1 MQQSQLLDAKFQGNV
16 TDQVNQY
23 ISSEQDNGLALP
35 ADYSLNNALKAA
47 WFKLRETE
55 DKYHH
60 PVSDE
65 RYVDQKSITFALMD
79 MAVQGLS
86 PAKNQCYFIVRGGK
100 VQLQRSYF
108 GTVAVLKRLDSV
120 KDIDAQVVHE
130 GDEFEIGSDEV
141 GHLVVKKFVPKFEN
155 LDKPLI
161 GAFALIVMTDGH
173 VAYTVM
179 TKKQIETSWKQSSQR
194 DNKVQ
199 RNFSDEMAK
208 RTVINRAAK
217 MIINTSSDS
226 DLLAGSINRTTENEY
241 DNNNQTRKDVTEV
254 TSEADKGTP
263 AALMAGLKRK
273 QATVRET
280 PKEAPEEAPNQEA
293 QKQADQPKQIE
304 EAPEKPAK
312 TLGEQL
318 AESTDKIPESDLPF
332 PERPKTEAEEE
343 QVADGQTDIYDYI
356 DDKNE
361 DEAIAAYGDKVGG
374 ADNVK
379 D

>member
-1 MQQSQLLDAKFQGNV
+1 MQQSQLLDAKYQGNV

-23 ISSEQDNGLALP
+23 ISGEKDNGLILP

-60 PVSDE
+60 PVSDK
-65 RYVDQKSITFALMD
+65 RYVDQNSIVFALMD

-130 GDEFEIGSDEV
+130 GDEFEIGADEA

-161 GAFALIVMTDGH
+161 GAFAFIALTDGR

-179 TKKQIETSWKQSSQR
+179 TKKQIKTSWEQSSQH

-226 DLLAGSINRTTENEY
+226 DLLAGSINRTTKNEY
-241 DNNNQTRKDVTEV
+241 GDNNAESRKDVTEV

-263 AALMAGLKRK
+263 AALLAGLKRK
-273 QATVRET
+273 QAADQEA
-280 PKEAPEEAPNQEA
+280 PKEAPKQEVP
-293 QKQADQPKQIE
+293 KQADQPKSTK
-304 EAPEKPAK
+304 EAPKESPKPAEKPSEDIVK
-312 TLGEQL
+312 QL
-318 AESTDKIPESDLPF
+318 TEPDDKIPAEDLPF
-332 PERPKTEAEEE
+332 PETPENGSEGEA
-343 QVADGQTDIYDYI
+343 VADGQTDIYDYI
-356 DDKNE
+356 DE
-361 DEAIAAYGDKVGG
+361 DEAIKAYGDKVGG
-374 ADNVK
+374 ANNAN
-379 D
+379 

>member
-65 RYVDQKSITFALMD
+65 RFVDQKSITFALMD

-161 GAFALIVMTDGH
+161 GAFAFIVMTDGH

-241 DNNNQTRKDVTEV
+241 DNNNQTRKDVTET
-254 TSEADKGTP
+254 TSESAKGTP
-263 AALMAGLKRK
+263 ASLLAGLKRK
-273 QATVRET
+273 QAAEET
-280 PKEAPEEAPNQEA
+280 PNPEVAKEAKTA
-293 QKQADQPKQIE
+293 
-304 EAPEKPAK
+304 EKPSEDIVK
-312 TLGEQL
+312 QL
-318 AESTDKIPESDLPF
+318 TEPDDKIPAEDLPF
-332 PERPKTEAEEE
+332 PETPENGSESEA
-343 QVADGQTDIYDYI
+343 VAEGQTGIYDYI
-356 DDKNE
+356 DEDK
-361 DEAIAAYGDKVGG
+361 AIKAYGDKVGG
-374 ADNVK
+374 ANNAN
-379 D
+379 

>member
-47 WFKLRETE
+47 WFKLQETE

-60 PVSDE
+60 PVSDK
-65 RYVDQKSITFALMD
+65 RFVDQKSIAFALMD

-161 GAFALIVMTDGH
+161 GAFAFIVMTDGH

-241 DNNNQTRKDVTEV
+241 DNDNQTRKDVTET
-254 TSEADKGTP
+254 TSESGKGTP
-263 AALMAGLKRK
+263 AALLAGLKRK
-273 QATVRET
+273 QAAEET
-280 PKEAPEEAPNQEA
+280 PKKAPKQEAP
-293 QKQADQPKQIE
+293 KQADQPKPTK
-304 EAPEKPAK
+304 EAPKESSNPDEKPSEDIVK
-312 TLGEQL
+312 QL
-318 AESTDKIPESDLPF
+318 TEPDDKIPAEDLPF
-332 PERPKTEAEEE
+332 PETPENGSEGEA
-343 QVADGQTDIYDYI
+343 VADGQTDIYDYI
-356 DDKNE
+356 DE
-361 DEAIAAYGDKVGG
+361 DEAIKDYGDKVGG
-374 ADNVK
+374 ADNAK

>member
-47 WFKLRETE
+47 WFKLQETE

-60 PVSDE
+60 PVSDK
-65 RYVDQKSITFALMD
+65 RYVDQKSIAFALMD

-130 GDEFEIGSDEV
+130 GDEFEIGADEV

-161 GAFALIVMTDGH
+161 GAFAFIALTDGR

-179 TKKQIETSWKQSSQR
+179 TKKQIKTSWEQSSQR

-217 MIINTSSDS
+217 IFINTSDDS
-226 DLLAGSINRTTENEY
+226 DLLTGAINRATEAEY
-241 DNNNQTRKDVTEV
+241 DNDQEQERKEV
-254 TSEADKGTP
+254 APAEEKGTP
-263 AALMAGLKRK
+263 NALLAGFKRK
-273 QATVRET
+273 QAQAA
-280 PKEAPEEAPNQEA
+280 KEAPKEEPKQDAKEAP
-293 QKQADQPKQIE
+293 KQA
-304 EAPEKPAK
+304 EKPSEDIVK
-312 TLGEQL
+312 QL
-318 AESTDKIPESDLPF
+318 TEPDDKIPAEDLPF
-332 PERPKTEAEEE
+332 PETPENSSEGEA
-343 QVADGQTDIYDYI
+343 VADGQTDIYDYI
-356 DDKNE
+356 DEDKTIE
-361 DEAIAAYGDKVGG
+361 AYGDKVGG
-374 ADNVK
+374 INNVN
-379 D
+379 